1 MMFDVITRSGRKR
14 VANDMKTALHLLF
27 RFKSACGAVAWMI
40 GALAAPAVGAANG
53 PFVIRVVDEQTGG
66 GVPLIELRT
75 VHNTTWWTDSAGRVA
90 FEEPGLMDQEVYFH
104 VRGPGYEYPK
114 DFFGNR
120 GVKLRPVYGGRVE
133 VKVKRIQIAER
144 LYRITGAGIYRDS
157 VLAGE
162 PVPLRQPVL
171 NGLVLGQDT
180 VIVAPYRGKL
190 YWCWGDTEQASY
202 PLGNFGASGATSEL
216 PGRGGL
222 DPSVGV
228 DLVYFTNTNGFS
240 RPMCPEAGFGAGLKW
255 IEGLMTVRENGPE
268 RLLARVAAGAGL
280 GKTREWH
287 LALFNDEQQV
297 FQSIARWDIHD
308 GHDSAHPFHARVNGV
323 EYVYLYPNL
332 RVRAEIAAM
341 KELTNYEAFTCV
353 SGDGKA
359 HGKETTLDHDDTGR
373 VRYSWKAGAERL
385 QADRLRVWV
394 KNGVLKRT
402 ESWFQLFD
410 SETGAAIE
418 AGRGS
423 VFWNEYR
430 RRWVMIAAGK
440 PGEVWFSEA
449 DTPTGPWVFATR
461 VAEHGRYNF
470 YNPTQHPFFDQP
482 GVLYFEGTYTDSFSG
497 APAKTPRYD
506 YNQLMYR
513 LALDDPRLDLPAP
526 VYLVQNQDGAPR
538 HLLREGVEKERAWD
552 QIKEIK
558 FFGLPG
564 GKTRQSRPELV
575 PVWAESSG
583 TSFLTNR
590 PPNTPP
596 LFLALPVM
604 APARGTNAPTPS
616 PPTELLRNRDGLPL
630 CRVWKNPLTILP
642 LDLHVQPLSSGSPR

>member
-1 MMFDVITRSGRKR
+1 
-14 VANDMKTALHLLF
+14 MKTWFQILP
-27 RFKSACGAVAWMI
+27 G
-40 GALAAPAVGAANG
+40 LAAVSGIVAGIAWAGPAVGATKG
-53 PFVIRVVDEQTGG
+53 PFVIRVIDEQTGR

-90 FEEPGLMDQEVYFH
+90 FEEPGLMEQEVFFH

-120 GVKLRPVYGGRVE
+120 GVKLRTAYGGRAE
-133 VKVKRIQIAER
+133 VKVKRVQIAER

-180 VIVAPYRGKL
+180 VIATPYQGKL

-216 PGRGGL
+216 PERGGL
-222 DPSVGV
+222 DPSIGV
-228 DLVYFTNTNGFS
+228 DLTYFTNTNGFS
-240 RPMCPEAGFGAGLKW
+240 RPMCPDASFGSGLKW
-255 IEGLMTVRENGPE
+255 IEGLMTVRENGQE

-287 LALFNDEQQV
+287 LALFNDERQV
-297 FQSIARWDIHD
+297 FESVTRWEIHD
-308 GHDSAHPFHARVNGV
+308 GHDSAHPFHARVDGV
-323 EYVYLYPNL
+323 EYIYLYPNL

-353 SGDGKA
+353 SGDSKA
-359 HGKETTLDHDDTGR
+359 AGTTVDRDETGR

-385 QADRLRVWV
+385 QADRLRAWV

-402 ESWFQLFD
+402 EAWLQLID
-410 SETGAAIE
+410 SVTGASIE

-449 DTPTGPWVFATR
+449 DTPTGPWVFAR
-461 VAEHGRYNF
+461 LVAEHGRYNF
-470 YNPTQHPFFDQP
+470 YNPTQDPFFDRP
-482 GVLYFEGTYTDSFSG
+482 GLLYFEGTYTDSFSG

-506 YNQLMYR
+506 YNQIMYR
-513 LALDDPRLDLPAP
+513 LTLDDRRLDLPAP
-526 VYLVQNQDGAPR
+526 VYLIQNQDGTQR
-538 HLLREGVEKERAWD
+538 HLLREGVESNQAWD
-552 QIKEIK
+552 QIKDIA
-558 FFGLPG
+558 FFALPVH
-564 GKTRQSRPELV
+564 KARPRRPELV
-575 PVWAESSG
+575 PIWAES
-583 TSFLTNR
+583 TAFQTNG
-590 PPNTPP
+590 PAASSP
-596 LFLALPVM
+596 LFLALPLTVSEQ
-604 APARGTNAPTPS
+604 GSTNAPAPS
-616 PPTELLRNRDGLPL
+616 PPTEILRNREGQPL
-630 CRVWKNPLTILP
+630 GRVWKNPMTILP
-642 LDLHVQPLSSGSPR
+642 LDRHVEPLTLGARK